1 MSHTSTITE
10 LLNDENLTDAD
21 KEKMGT
27 HGQVMLVKT
36 LTHYSDGVPIT
47 QNHTEFYDTVE
58 EAELKKLSGTL
69 ENYS

>member
-36 LTHYSDGVPIT
+36 
-47 QNHTEFYDTVE
+47 
-58 EAELKKLSGTL
+58 
-69 ENYS
+69 